1 MVFFICICPGGG
13 SDGEESACSAED
25 PGSIPGLGISP
36 GGARGNH
43 SRDSLACRIPWAE
56 EPGGLQPMGL
66 AKSQA
71 RLSD

>member
-1 MVFFICICPGGG
+1 MVFFICICPGSG

-25 PGSIPGLGISP
+25 PGSIPGLRRSP
-36 GGARGNH
+36 GGGRGNH
-43 SRDSLACRIPWAE
+43 SKNSLAWRIPMAE
-56 EPGGLQPMGL
+56 EPGGLQPMGS